1 MSQQFP
7 DFGTFGRY
15 QETPVDEMPPDMK
28 AAYEATTKLR
38 GMVPGPH
45 KIWLA
50 NPKLSQTIIPTGA
63 YFQTESTLTKAEIE
77 IATNL
82 INGKWHV
89 AYGNYEHEIIGHF
102 VGGLASEKVAALIA
116 GLPTSFGDPR
126 EQIVYELT
134 TTLIAPRT
142 VPLGLFR
149 RARELLGDAGIVDL
163 AILLGWYTGVAMS
176 LAAYDVPAMAD
187 STCLPQ

>member
-1 MSQQFP
+1 MSASP
-7 DFGTFGRY
+7 DFGTFGR
-15 QETPVDEMPPDMK
+15 
-28 AAYEATTKLR
+28 
-38 GMVPGPH
+38 
-45 KIWLA
+45 
-50 NPKLSQTIIPTGA
+50 
-63 YFQTESTLTKAEIE
+63 LTKAEIE

-82 INGKWHV
+82 INGKWDV

-142 VPLGLFR
+142 VPLALFR